1 MVSLT
6 SLLGEIIADV
16 ILIAPF
22 LWLVGRAMVGKEKAK
37 FTDALWIVVLG
48 VIINAVL
55 SMFVSGLLGLLV
67 TLVVWVWLIKHFFDT
82 GWGKAALVGIIALIA
97 LAIVTAALALLLGLA
112 IVALF

>member
-1 MVSLT
+1 MNLT

-22 LWLVGRAMVGKEKAK
+22 LWLVGRDDGRQGESK

-67 TLVVWVWLIKHFFDT
+67 TLVVWVWLIKH
-82 GWGKAALVGIIALIA
+82 LLRHRVGQSRTSWHHSVHIL
-97 LAIVTAALALLLGLA
+97 
-112 IVALF
+112 

>member
-1 MVSLT
+1 
-6 SLLGEIIADV
+6 
-16 ILIAPF
+16 
-22 LWLVGRAMVGKEKAK
+22 MVGKEKAK

-82 GWGKAALVGIIALIA
+82 VWSKAALVGIIALVA

-112 IVALF
+112 IVSLF

>member
-6 SLLGEIIADV
+6 SLLGEIIVDV
-16 ILIAPF
+16 ILVAPF

-37 FTDALWIVVLG
+37 FRDALWIVVLG

-67 TLVVWVWLIKHFFDT
+67 TLVVWVWLIKHFFAT
-82 GWGKAALVGIIALIA
+82 GWGKAALVGIIALVA
-97 LAIVTAALALLLGLA
+97 LAIVTVVLALLLGLA
-112 IVALF
+112 IVALL